1 VKVAPSIIAA
11 DFTRLRREIRNVERA
26 RPRYLHLDVM
36 DGVFVPNITFGP
48 MIVDAIDRMTTLRL
62 DVHLMITRPERYLK
76 QFIEAGAD
84 LVSFHLEATRKA
96 RHCIRS
102 IRASGKKCGLAI
114 SPGTPFKTVIPYLA
128 SLDFILIMSVHPG
141 FYGQKF
147 ITPTLKKIEQA
158 RAYLMRHHRLCLI
171 EVDGGIYAENAC
183 RLKSAGADIVVSGAG
198 VFKTGNYTRAVARL
212 QCSTD

>member
-11 DFTRLRREIRNVERA
+11 DFTKLQREIRAVERA
-26 RPRYLHLDVM
+26 RPQYLHLDVM

-48 MIVDAIDRMTTLRL
+48 MIVDAIDRMTTLKL
-62 DVHLMITRPERYLK
+62 DVHLMIVKPERYIK

-84 LVSFHLEATRKA
+84 LVSFHLEATRKP

-102 IRASGKKCGLAI
+102 IRSSGKKAGLAI
-114 SPGTPFKTVIPYLA
+114 SPDTPFEPVIPYLPN
-128 SLDFILIMSVHPG
+128 LDFILIMSVHPG

-147 ITPTLKKIEQA
+147 ITPVSKKIEQA
-158 RAYLMRHHRLCLI
+158 RAYLKRHRWQCLI

-183 RLKSAGADIVVSGAG
+183 RLKSAGADIIVSGAG

>member
-1 VKVAPSIIAA
+1 MKVAPSIIAA
-11 DFTRLRREIRNVERA
+11 DFTKLQREIRAAEKA
-26 RPRYLHLDVM
+26 RPHYLHLDIM

-48 MIVDAIDRMTTLRL
+48 MIVDAIDRMTTLKL
-62 DVHLMITRPERYLK
+62 DVHLMIVKPERYLK

-84 LVSFHLEATRKA
+84 LISFHLEATRKA
-96 RHCIRS
+96 RHCIRF
-102 IRASGKKCGLAI
+102 IRSNGKKPGLAI
-114 SPGTPFKTVIPYLA
+114 SPDTPFETVIPYLA
-128 SLDFILIMSVHPG
+128 ELDFILIMSVHPG

-147 ITPTLKKIEQA
+147 IAPMLKKIERA
-158 RAYLMRHHRLCLI
+158 RVYLQRHHHRCLI

-183 RLKSAGADIVVSGAG
+183 LLESAGADVIVSGAG